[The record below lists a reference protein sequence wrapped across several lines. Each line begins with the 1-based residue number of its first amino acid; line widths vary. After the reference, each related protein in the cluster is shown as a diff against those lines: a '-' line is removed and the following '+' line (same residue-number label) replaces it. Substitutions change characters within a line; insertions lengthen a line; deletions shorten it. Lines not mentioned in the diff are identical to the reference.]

1 MKKCLVIFCTILLA
15 ACGQSLNGTYA
26 DASGVVEYTFESGGK
41 VTTKTMGME
50 AELKYEVDGK
60 KVKFL
65 TPGGALVYTL
75 QDDGSMAGPMGLKLI
90 KKK

>member
-1 MKKCLVIFCTILLA
+1 MNKTLVVFCAIFLA
-15 ACGQSLNGTYA
+15 ACGQSLSGTYA
-26 DASGVVEYTFESGGK
+26 DSSGSIEYKFESGGK
-41 VTTKTMGME
+41 VTTKVMGME
-50 AELKYEVDGK
+50 AELKYELDGK

-75 QDDGSMAGPMGLKLI
+75 QDDGSMAGPMGMKLI

>member
-75 QDDGSMAGPMGLKLI
+75 KDDGSMAGPMGLKLI

>member
-1 MKKCLVIFCTILLA
+1 MKKSLVVFCAIFLA
-15 ACGQSLNGTYA
+15 ACGQSLSGTYA
-26 DASGVVEYTFESGGK
+26 DSSGVVEYKFESGGK

-50 AELKYEVDGK
+50 AELKYELDGK